1 MRTKLNTKLIHKYN
15 EILFNKITN
24 SAQVWYIDNDENLLF
39 RDYDYCPKAN
49 IVNKAFWA
57 TIKSIKSSIE
67 VAEHL
72 QRRFRAT
79 AAKNSHSPV
88 IKAHLD

>member
-1 MRTKLNTKLIHKYN
+1 MKFEISIKLQILATIRRYNTAN
-15 EILFNKITN
+15 ND
-24 SAQVWYIDNDENLLF
+24 DNQLF

-57 TIKSIKSSIE
+57 TIKSIKSSSE

-72 QRRFRAT
+72 
-79 AAKNSHSPV
+79 
-88 IKAHLD
+88 